1 MRILVA
7 EDDAD
12 TRDLVTLML
21 EKAGHQV
28 RARPNG
34 AAAWEELKQESY
46 QLLVIDCMMPEMD
59 GFELCRRVRDAQR
72 RYTYIILLTAYGGRD
87 NYLKGMDAGADDFL
101 TKPCDFDELRARLR
115 VAERILN
122 LQEEVRQLTG
132 LLPICAYCKRVR
144 EKETEWVSIE
154 AYVSR
159 RTDASFSHTVCP
171 GCFTDQLQPELDR
184 VRRGTGT
191 GSS

>member
-28 RARPNG
+28 RARPHG
-34 AAAWEELKQESY
+34 AAAWEELKHESY

-72 RYTYIILLTAYGGRD
+72 KYTYIILLTAYGGRD
-87 NYLKGMDAGADDFL
+87 NYMKGMEAGADDFL
-101 TKPCDFDELRARLR
+101 TKPCDFDELKTRLR
-115 VAERILN
+115 VAERILG

-154 AYVSR
+154 TYVSR

-171 GCFTDQLQPELDR
+171 HCFTDQLQPELDR
-184 VRRGTGT
+184 VRRGTT
-191 GSS
+191 SS